1 VSSQAICPKEYNHA
15 APRKSRN
22 CFGGGSQLGMDQF
35 CLVCR
40 GTNIA
45 PHFRGLLRC
54 RTCNYVF
61 ADLKLSDEELA
72 QLYDQS
78 LFNEGE
84 FHDYSADRK
93 YFNQN
98 FCLRFKT
105 LQKFIDPSR
114 HQTLLEIGSAYGF
127 FLEVVH
133 THFREVLGID
143 LTDEGVRYTRE
154 QLQLPAVQADFLEYD
169 FAGAKFDVV
178 CLWDTIEHL
187 RRPDLYLEKIAAL
200 TEPGALLAL
209 TTGDIDSLV
218 ARLRGERWRMINPP
232 VHAHYF
238 SGQTLTRLLANYQF
252 EVIYNR
258 PCGFYR
264 SANNVAYIILS
275 LRHKRPALFNRLRQ
289 LGLLNWGFYLNVY
302 DIMYVIARRR

>member
-1 VSSQAICPKEYNHA
+1 
-15 APRKSRN
+15 
-22 CFGGGSQLGMDQF
+22 MDQF

-54 RTCNYVF
+54 RDCNYIF

-98 FCLRFKT
+98 FRLRFRK
-105 LQKFIDPSR
+105 LQKFLDPQR

-133 THFREVLGID
+133 SQFREVLGID

-154 QLQLPAVQADFLEYD
+154 ELQLPAVQADFLEYD
-169 FAGAKFDVV
+169 FDVSKFDVV

-209 TTGDIDSLV
+209 TTGDIDSPV
-218 ARLRGERWRMINPP
+218 ARFRGERWRMINPP

-238 SGQTLTRLLANYQF
+238 SRQTLTRLLDSYQF

-258 PCGFYR
+258 SCGFYR

-275 LRHKRPALFNRLRQ
+275 LRHQQPALFNRLRQ